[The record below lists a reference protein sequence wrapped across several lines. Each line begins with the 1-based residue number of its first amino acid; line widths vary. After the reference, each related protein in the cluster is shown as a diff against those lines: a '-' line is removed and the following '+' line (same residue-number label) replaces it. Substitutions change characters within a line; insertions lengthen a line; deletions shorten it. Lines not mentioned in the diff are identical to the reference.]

1 MILAHPSINFQLC
14 INNLDITEW
23 IIESPELFTK
33 YLYELCTQIGGA
45 EGGFVLSEAD
55 KEMDIAK
62 VVEVIT
68 NPLTIDIND
77 KKILSKIYSELQRLA
92 NDETMYLKTREIIAN
107 LQEYFYELEHN
118 YETTLLIE
126 DDIELP
132 ALFKVLG
139 VKVENESLSY
149 FEKLIQY
156 IKLQKNIL
164 NKKLIV
170 LVNIRSFLSNEQL
183 EQLFL
188 FVRHNEIKL
197 LLYESMQ
204 RDFTESTKKYI
215 IDIDQCEI

>member
-188 FVRHNEIKL
+188 FARHNEIKL
-197 LLYESMQ
+197 LLYESIQ